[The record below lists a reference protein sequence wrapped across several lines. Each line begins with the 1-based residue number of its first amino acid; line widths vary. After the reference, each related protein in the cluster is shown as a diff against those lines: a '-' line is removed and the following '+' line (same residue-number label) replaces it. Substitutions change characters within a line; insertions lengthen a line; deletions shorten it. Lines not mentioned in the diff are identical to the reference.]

1 MHLKLASLVADSR
14 EEYQPYMTDIVY
26 LGGCPLRCGYCN
38 VPDLLHT
45 KTCEIKEVDALA
57 AYFQHKQ
64 TQAVSI
70 KGGEPFVQANAMI
83 QLFRQLKGAGIK
95 TKVETSGYFPE
106 SVRTALPWTDYLC
119 IDVKTMLDADA
130 YSRMTG
136 IKGDLALMQIYKTLA
151 FVESTEYPVFK
162 EIRMTVVPGQND
174 SPDAVENVASYVRKY
189 CDLFILQ
196 QFVPDGELVNPD
208 YKALPETPHKSLAD
222 LAMVVRNLIPAVA
235 VRTRE
240 GIQFVR

>member
-1 MHLKLASLVADSR
+1 MHLKLSSLVTDSR
-14 EEYQPYMTDIVY
+14 DEYPPHVTDVVY
-26 LGGCPLRCGYCN
+26 LGGCPLRCGFCN

-45 KTCEIKEVDALA
+45 KTCEEKDVDALA
-57 AYFQHKQ
+57 AYFAHKQ

-83 QLFRQLKGAGIK
+83 RLFRQLKNAGIK

-106 SVRTALPWTDYLC
+106 SVRAALPWTDYLC
-119 IDVKTMLDADA
+119 VDVKTRLDAES
-130 YSRMTG
+130 YSKATG
-136 IKGDLALMQIYKTLA
+136 IKGDLALMQLYKTLA
-151 FVESTEYPVFK
+151 FVEATQYPVFK
-162 EIRMTVVPGQND
+162 EFRMTIVPGLND
-174 SPDAVENVASYVRKY
+174 SPDVVENAASYVRKY

-196 QFVPDGELVNPD
+196 QFWPEGDLVNPEF
-208 YKALPETPHKSLAD
+208 KSIPETPHKTLAD

-240 GIQFVR
+240 GLQFVR